1 MKTLRLLLNMKWK
14 IHTKCNK
21 LKNHPSIEMVVS
33 KINPNKEFS
42 FLHNEILKQIENLD
56 NKNAIQ

>member
-1 MKTLRLLLNMKWK
+1 
-14 IHTKCNK
+14 
-21 LKNHPSIEMVVS
+21 MVVS